1 MIKNGYWRKNKI
13 FTYSEKYDAK
23 GIRRET
29 WRHTPATN
37 WTLGKWKIQSKTKH
51 HPKNSRC
58 IKCKCNLLGSLLDDS
73 PLYQVLKN
81 VDYSDSPVS
90 RNFINAQLTIQVH
103 DWEQIDIELVKK
115 FKQLNEIGKAIAIER
130 IEELS
135 EIPRYTQK
143 ESNVPDKE
151 E

>member
-1 MIKNGYWRKNKI
+1 MRKNSI
-13 FTYSEKYDAK
+13 PLLLD
-23 GIRRET
+23 
-29 WRHTPATN
+29 
-37 WTLGKWKIQSKTKH
+37 
-51 HPKNSRC
+51 
-58 IKCKCNLLGSLLDDS
+58 LLGSLLDDS

-81 VDYSDSPVS
+81 VDHSDSLVS

-143 ESNVPDKE
+143 ESNVPDQE

>member
-1 MIKNGYWRKNKI
+1 MNIGDTMRNIRKQKGMTLQQLADILGCSQQNISQYESGKRTPKLKTVQKI
-13 FTYSEKYDAK
+13 ADAL
-23 GIRRET
+23 
-29 WRHTPATN
+29 N
-37 WTLGKWKIQSKTKH
+37 V
-51 HPKNSRC
+51 NV
-58 IKCKCNLLGSLLDDS
+58 NDLLESPLDDS
-73 PLYQVLKN
+73 SIYQVLKN

-90 RNFINAQLTIQVH
+90 RNFINAQLTIQIH
-103 DWEQIDIELVKK
+103 DWELIDIELVKK

>member
-1 MIKNGYWRKNKI
+1 MANKFEDMTFDNNDYQVVKKISEDNNTNLGWEKKIKTSFSIKKSN
-13 FTYSEKYDAK
+13 SEK
-23 GIRRET
+23 
-29 WRHTPATN
+29 
-37 WTLGKWKIQSKTKH
+37 
-51 HPKNSRC
+51 
-58 IKCKCNLLGSLLDDS
+58 LD
-73 PLYQVLKN
+73 
-81 VDYSDSPVS
+81 
-90 RNFINAQLTIQVH
+90 
-103 DWEQIDIELVKK
+103 ELVKK